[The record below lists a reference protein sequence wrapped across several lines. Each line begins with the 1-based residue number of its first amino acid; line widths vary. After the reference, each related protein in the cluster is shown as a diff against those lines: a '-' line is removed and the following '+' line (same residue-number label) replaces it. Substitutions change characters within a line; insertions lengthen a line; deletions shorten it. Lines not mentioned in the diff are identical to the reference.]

1 MFKIINNEFK
11 LLHKY
16 KEFIKNLD
24 NLIENIPR
32 KDYFYK
38 DKIRT
43 VSNYI
48 LELILK
54 CNYESD
60 NFNLLFYK
68 SNIKGSIAYL
78 DFLLDRLYDMKYI
91 NEKNLYNITTK
102 LIEANKMISGWLNN
116 KDEST
121 FK

>member
-11 LLHKY
+11 LLYKY
-16 KEFIKNLD
+16 KELIKNLD

-48 LELILK
+48 LELIVKYNYSCFIPDLLIFKNLK
-54 CNYESD
+54 NTAKK
-60 NFNLLFYK
+60 F
-68 SNIKGSIAYL
+68 NIKTIERS
-78 DFLLDRLYDMKYI
+78 
-91 NEKNLYNITTK
+91 TK
-102 LIEANKMISGWLNN
+102 AVA
-116 KDEST
+116 
-121 FK
+121 

>member
-16 KEFIKNLD
+16 KEFIKRLD
-24 NLIENIPR
+24 SLIENIPR

-102 LIEANKMISGWLNN
+102 LIEVNKMISGWLNN
-116 KDEST
+116 KDESV

>member
-68 SNIKGSIAYL
+68 SNIKGNIAYL
-78 DFLLDRLYDMKYI
+78 DFLLDRIYDMKYI

-102 LIEANKMISGWLNN
+102 LTEVNKMISGWLNN

>member
-102 LIEANKMISGWLNN
+102 LIEVNKMISGWLNN
-116 KDEST
+116 KDENV

>member
-1 MFKIINNEFK
+1 MFKIISNEFK
-11 LLHKY
+11 LLYKY
-16 KEFIKNLD
+16 KEFIKDLD
-24 NLIENIPR
+24 NNIEHIPR

-38 DKIRT
+38 DKIRM
-43 VSNYI
+43 VSNCI

-68 SNIKGSIAYL
+68 SNIKGNIAYL

-91 NEKNLYNITTK
+91 NEKNLYKITTK
-102 LIEANKMISGWLNN
+102 LIEINKMVSGWLNN
-116 KDEST
+116 KDESA